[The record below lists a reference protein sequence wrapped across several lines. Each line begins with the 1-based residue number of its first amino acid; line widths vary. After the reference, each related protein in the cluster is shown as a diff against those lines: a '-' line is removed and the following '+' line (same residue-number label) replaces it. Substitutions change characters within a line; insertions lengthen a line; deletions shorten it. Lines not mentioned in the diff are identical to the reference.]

1 MNITF
6 IYFVLKQNRN
16 SRNLLVCTNYFQS
29 PVGRT
34 VQTAAYYIQKYCH
47 HCHHEWTFIKRI
59 LFKSNGCQREKG
71 FLQYKFLRFF
81 RQPQTEQ
88 FWQQSF
94 AHTYPK
100 IITIWYWSENQFMT
114 PSILPK
120 NERICFWKNGPRV
133 VRSNSFSLFVC
144 FLEELT
150 TP

>member
-59 LFKSNGCQREKG
+59 SFKSNGCQRKRIFAVQISSVFSPAADWAILATIFRTHLSKNHNNLVLVRKPIYDALNSSKKRTNL
-71 FLQYKFLRFF
+71 FLKKW
-81 RQPQTEQ
+81 P
-88 FWQQSF
+88 
-94 AHTYPK
+94 
-100 IITIWYWSENQFMT
+100 
-114 PSILPK
+114 
-120 NERICFWKNGPRV
+120 
-133 VRSNSFSLFVC
+133 
-144 FLEELT
+144 
-150 TP
+150 